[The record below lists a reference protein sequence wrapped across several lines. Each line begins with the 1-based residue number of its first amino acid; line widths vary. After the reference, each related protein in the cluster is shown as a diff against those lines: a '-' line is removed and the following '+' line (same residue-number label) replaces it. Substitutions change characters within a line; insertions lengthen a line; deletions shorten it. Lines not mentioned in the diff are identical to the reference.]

1 MLSFRMHELNL
12 IDKSFDLKFASEY
25 HLSIQVGLDGFSFC
39 ILDTHRNKYL
49 VLRHLPL
56 IVGKPQFLTKK
67 IEAIFDQEELLNA
80 AYKSVAITYSTNKAT
95 LIPKIFAEQGNASR
109 IAEFTNELNRTEDI
123 LTDEL
128 PGLNYQLV
136 YIYPKEL
143 IALFNRKFTE
153 FNISHK
159 SLPLIFSALNQ
170 RNEKKNTMVI
180 NFEKKYIRVIVFKG
194 LQISFYNSYFF
205 KNEADFLYY
214 SLNIC
219 QNLHI
224 DPEEDE
230 IWISGYV
237 ADDSSYVRQLKKY
250 LSNVH
255 FLNPSKDF
263 NYGNFFE
270 KVQKHQFV
278 SLLNTYTC
286 E

>member
-1 MLSFRMHELNL
+1 MHELNL
-12 IDKSFDLKFASEY
+12 VDKTFDLKFASEY

-39 ILDTHRNKYL
+39 ILDIPRKKYL

-67 IEAIFDQEELLNA
+67 IEAIFDQEELLNT
-80 AYKSVAITYSTNKAT
+80 AYNSVSISYSTNRAT
-95 LIPKIFAEQGNASR
+95 LIPKIFANKGNAAKF
-109 IAEFTNELNRTEDI
+109 AEFTNEINRTEDI

-128 PGLNYQLV
+128 TGLNYQLA
-136 YIYPKEL
+136 YSYPKDL
-143 IALFNRKFTE
+143 LALFNRKFTD
-153 FNISHK
+153 FKIRHK
-159 SLPLIFSALNQ
+159 SIPLLFSALDQ

-180 NFEKKYIRVIVFKG
+180 NFEKKYVRIIVIMG
-194 LQISFYNSYFF
+194 LHISFYNSYFF

-230 IWISGYV
+230 ILISGYV
-237 ADDSSYVRQLKKY
+237 AEDSSYVRQLKKY
-250 LSNVH
+250 LGNVH
-255 FLNPSKDF
+255 FLKPSTNF
-263 NYGNFFE
+263 NYGNIFE